1 MRLSSPSSTSHRAL
15 AVLLAG
21 ALLLPTLAQASRVV
35 HCESRHHMYNRCE
48 VDTGGRVSIERQTS
62 YTACREGQ
70 NWGYDHRSIWVD
82 RGCGADFRVG
92 GSDRNKA
99 IAVGAAVVG
108 LAALAAMASRS
119 DNHSADTAAWA
130 VGSFRGYDEFERT
143 NVELNIVPG
152 GSLTGRAGTHDF
164 TGHLSGSELQAG
176 RTRFRIERS
185 GNGFIATDVNNAGHR
200 VAFVRTGG
208 GY

>member
-1 MRLSSPSSTSHRAL
+1 MSQR
-15 AVLLAG
+15 LLAGALSG
-21 ALLLPTLAQASRVV
+21 ALLLPTLAQASSIV

-48 VDTGGRVSIERQTS
+48 VNTEGRVSIERQTS
-62 YTACREGQ
+62 YSACRQGE
-70 NWGYDHRSIWVD
+70 NWGYDRNSIWVD

-92 GSDRNKA
+92 DGGGSHHNKA
-99 IAVGAAVVG
+99 VAVGAAVAGLAV
-108 LAALAAMASRS
+108 LAALASRS

-130 VGSFRGYDEFERT
+130 VGSYRGYDEFERT

-152 GSLTGRAGTHDF
+152 GSLTGRAGVHEF
-164 TGHLSGSELQAG
+164 TGNLSGNQLLAG
-176 RTRFRIERS
+176 RTSFRVERS

-200 VAFVRTGG
+200 VVFVRAGS

>member
-35 HCESRHHMYNRCE
+35 HCESRHHMYKRCE
-48 VDTGGRVSIERQTS
+48 VDTEGRVSIERQTS

-200 VAFVRTGG
+200 VAFVRTGS